1 MQRPSCGSLIN
12 RYGKGAERRVGKAK
26 VTFQRVPFK
35 TDGAWQSPIAI
46 PRDDIQVWGIVLE
59 VADSELS
66 RAASILSHDERE
78 RAERLISEEHR
89 RQSMAAHAIL
99 RLILSRYCGAS
110 PEQLAIRRTS
120 DGKPILSDYPSL
132 RFNLTHSHGR
142 ALIAVARDQEVGVD
156 LEQVRREVDVVRL
169 AERFLSERDLAFIKH
184 GDPAH
189 RHERFLKAWVAR
201 EAVFKADGRGITFP
215 LHRDYLELTGDGI
228 KDCLVL
234 GDTASGERRRP
245 VQFLSLGP
253 GWIGAVAAEGTDWT
267 VTVCNRSESHINRE
281 T

>member
-1 MQRPSCGSLIN
+1 MD
-12 RYGKGAERRVGKAK
+12 KAH

-46 PRDDIQVWGIVLE
+46 PRDDVQVWGVLLD
-59 VADSELS
+59 VADSELP
-66 RAASILSHDERE
+66 RATSILSHDERE

-89 RQSMAAHAIL
+89 HRSIAAHAML
-99 RLILSRYCGAS
+99 RMILSRYCGAS

-120 DGKPILSDYPSL
+120 DGKPVLSDYPSIQ
-132 RFNLTHSHGR
+132 FNLTHSHGR
-142 ALIAVARDQEVGVD
+142 ALIAVAGDREVGVD

-169 AERFLSERDLAFIKH
+169 AKRFLSERDLTLIEC
-184 GDPAH
+184 GDPAQ

-215 LHRDYLELTGDGI
+215 LHRDYLELTGDGTNG
-228 KDCLVL
+228 CLVL
-234 GDTASGERRRP
+234 GDTASDECKRP

-253 GWIGAVAAEGTDWT
+253 GWIGAVAAEGTNWT
-267 VTVCNRSESHINRE
+267 VTVRN
-281 T
+281 